1 MYTVLCAFVHTA
13 IPLRCVMLLIITST
27 LIMDCI
33 PDPFQ
38 LCYCTLQFC
47 KDVWLMFDNA
57 WLYNKK
63 TSRVYKYCT
72 KLRKVFDSVINEAME
87 SLGYCC
93 GMKVVLSLP
102 VQQCF
107 VRTCIHKGHTE
118 SSLTQPDPYMRTLTL
133 QDYILEDRESCW
145 KGKLCYLLHYLS
157 ALSSV
162 CLPSPSPLLLRQA
175 TLHHTQGHCLLQL
188 PKQVR
193 TIAISQQNGC
203 VIKNKS
209 GNFILLLFPSSHSSP
224 SYPFSSCPSL
234 HFSLSPLPPFLS
246 HGLIHLVIHQS
257 IHLLS
262 AVFHWDAWGHDHTRW
277 WPLDCHRGVQVCLQG
292 DEEWFHQLW
301 VVSVCVCVQRRWK
314 VLEIGGAQIMVH
326 A

>member
-1 MYTVLCAFVHTA
+1 
-13 IPLRCVMLLIITST
+13 MLLIITST
-27 LIMDCI
+27 LMDCI

-118 SSLTQPDPYMRTLTL
+118 SSLRPLHENSDFARLYPGISGVLL
-133 QDYILEDRESCW
+133 
-145 KGKLCYLLHYLS
+145 KGKVMLSILVTLLVCPLFS
-157 ALSSV
+157 MPSIPKSST
-162 CLPSPSPLLLRQA
+162 A
-175 TLHHTQGHCLLQL
+175 M
-188 PKQVR
+188 
-193 TIAISQQNGC
+193 A
-203 VIKNKS
+203 
-209 GNFILLLFPSSHSSP
+209 SHSAP
-224 SYPFSSCPSL
+224 YPGT
-234 HFSLSPLPPFLS
+234 LPTTATKT
-246 HGLIHLVIHQS
+246 G
-257 IHLLS
+257 
-262 AVFHWDAWGHDHTRW
+262 
-277 WPLDCHRGVQVCLQG
+277 
-292 DEEWFHQLW
+292 
-301 VVSVCVCVQRRWK
+301 
-314 VLEIGGAQIMVH
+314 
-326 A
+326 